1 MKGPNDMLTLGIRY
15 LTGSVAASDVAD
27 RRHAE
32 WPPHPGRVFMAL
44 AAAHFSTGDDP
55 GERAA
60 LEWLETQPAPEI
72 HAGEALRRDSPKHYV
87 PVNEE
92 AFFDPFKGA
101 TKKSPKRPPPPLQ
114 SAPGIVRRK
123 NDRTFARAWLADDT
137 VFLAWPG
144 AAPDKR
150 QYAALAE
157 LAGKVTRIGH
167 SISLVQMWATQEPPS
182 AEANWLPDEARAT
195 ERLRVPGEGS
205 LGYLERQFNRGQCS
219 ELGELYAELATDS
232 EDAKGRK
239 KAEAAYEKRTGE
251 PTPVRLRPE
260 LSLSHGY
267 APRADVPEPAAPGTV
282 FDPRLLIFPLRRLD
296 GPYRQ
301 LDLVA
306 TLQLT
311 DGLRRALLAQL
322 GDNAPEILTGH
333 RGNVRAERPHVAFLP
348 LPFVAHEHAHGG
360 ILGVA
365 LALPRDLTAPDRQRL
380 LQALAGI
387 RKEGIKL
394 GPLGCW
400 ELATLDAGSP
410 PYSLRDRT
418 WTAASAGTRQ
428 WATVTP
434 YVFDRHA
441 KAKDKA
447 AYQEEVASALADSCT
462 RIGLPAPGEVI
473 VTPVS
478 AHPGA
483 PPAHS
488 FPRLP
493 RMLPARDP
501 GRCRPFV
508 QAPGPRVSL
517 RPTVGGRR

>member
-27 RRHAE
+27 RRQVE

-60 LEWLETQPAPEI
+60 LEWLETQPAPELVAPDAI
-72 HAGEALRRDSPKHYV
+72 ERPVVTHYV
-87 PVNEE
+87 PVNDK
-92 AFFDPFKGA
+92 AGPSKA
-101 TKKSPKRPPPPLQ
+101 PVQ
-114 SAPGIVRRK
+114 SANGLTRARQP
-123 NDRTFARAWLADDT
+123 RTFARAWLTNDI
-137 VFLAWPG
+137 VFLVWPD
-144 AAPDKR
+144 AAPDRR
-150 QYAALAE
+150 QYAALAA
-157 LAGKVTRIGH
+157 LADKVARIGH
-167 SISLVQMWATQEPPS
+167 SISLVQMWATQDPPF
-182 AEANWLPDEARAT
+182 AKANWLPDEARAT
-195 ERLRVPGEGS
+195 KRLRVPGKGS
-205 LGYLERQFNRGQCS
+205 LRYLERQFNREAVDEFFALMAS
-219 ELGELYAELATDS
+219 AENPSDRTAQRA
-232 EDAKGRK
+232 AKTALK
-239 KAEAAYEKRTGE
+239 EKFQNQ
-251 PTPVRLRPE
+251 PPARLRPE

-267 APRADVPEPAAPGTV
+267 APRVEVVEPAAPGTV

-296 GPYRQ
+296 GPYRR

-348 LPFVAHEHAHGG
+348 LPFVGHEHAHGG

-380 LQALAGI
+380 LQALAGL
-387 RKEGIKL
+387 REEGLKL
-394 GPLGCW
+394 GRLGCW
-400 ELATLDAGSP
+400 ELATLDGTSP
-410 PYSLRDRT
+410 HHSLRDRT
-418 WTAASAGTRQ
+418 WTAVPVGARQ

-441 KAKDKA
+441 KAKGKA

-462 RIGLPAPGEVI
+462 RIDLPAPREVI

-478 AHPGA
+478 AHLGA

-493 RMLPARDP
+493 RKDGSLCRHTHAILVFAEPVVGPVLLGA
-501 GRCRPFV
+501 GRYRGYGLCR
-508 QAPGPRVSL
+508 
-517 RPTVGGRR
+517 TVEP

>member
-60 LEWLETQPAPEI
+60 LEWLETQPAPELVAPDAI
-72 HAGEALRRDSPKHYV
+72 ERPGVTHYV
-87 PVNEE
+87 PVNDK
-92 AFFDPFKGA
+92 AGPSKA
-101 TKKSPKRPPPPLQ
+101 PLQ
-114 SAPGIVRRK
+114 SANGVTRTRQP
-123 NDRTFARAWLADDT
+123 RTFARAWLADDT
-137 VFLAWPG
+137 VFLVWPD

-167 SISLVQMWATQEPPS
+167 SISLVQMWATQEPP
-182 AEANWLPDEARAT
+182 AAKTNWLPDEARAT

-205 LGYLERQFNRGQCS
+205 LRYLERQFNREGVDEFFALTAS
-219 ELGELYAELATDS
+219 AENPTDKTVQRA
-232 EDAKGRK
+232 AK
-239 KAEAAYEKRTGE
+239 AALKEKFQNQ
-251 PTPVRLRPE
+251 TPARLRPE

-267 APRADVPEPAAPGTV
+267 APRADMPEPAAPGTV
-282 FDPRLLIFPLRRLD
+282 FDPRLLIFPLHRLE

-322 GDNAPEILTGH
+322 GGNAPEILTGH

-348 LPFVAHEHAHGG
+348 LPFVGHEHAHGG

-365 LALPRDLTAPDRQRL
+365 LALPRDLSAPDRQRL

-387 RKEGIKL
+387 RKEGLKL

-400 ELATLDAGSP
+400 ELATLNAASP
-410 PYSLRDRT
+410 PHSLRDRT
-418 WTAASAGTRQ
+418 WTAAPAGARQ

-447 AYQEEVASALADSCT
+447 GYQEEVASALADSCT
-462 RIGLPAPGEVI
+462 RVGLPAPGEVI
-473 VTPVS
+473 VIPVS

-493 RMLPARDP
+493 RKDGSLCRHTHAILVFAEPVVGPVLLGA
-501 GRCRPFV
+501 GRYRGYGLCRP
-508 QAPGPRVSL
+508 PEGE
-517 RPTVGGRR
+517 T

>member
-72 HAGEALRRDSPKHYV
+72 AAPDASERPVVTHYV
-87 PVNEE
+87 PVNDKTGPSK
-92 AFFDPFKGA
+92 A
-101 TKKSPKRPPPPLQ
+101 PLQ
-114 SAPGIVRRK
+114 SASGLTRTRQP
-123 NDRTFARAWLADDT
+123 RTFARAWLADDT
-137 VFLAWPG
+137 VFLVWPD

-150 QYAALAE
+150 RYTALAE

-167 SISLVQMWATQEPPS
+167 SISLVQMWATQEAP
-182 AEANWLPDEARAT
+182 AAKTNWLPDEARAT

-205 LGYLERQFNRGQCS
+205 LRYLDRQFNREGVDEFFALTAS
-219 ELGELYAELATDS
+219 AENPTDKTVQRA
-232 EDAKGRK
+232 AKTTLK
-239 KAEAAYEKRTGE
+239 EKFQNQ
-251 PTPVRLRPE
+251 PPARLRPE
-260 LSLSHGY
+260 LSLSQGY
-267 APRADVPEPAAPGTV
+267 APRADVAGPAAPGTV

-311 DGLRRALLAQL
+311 EGLRRALLTQL
-322 GDNAPEILTGH
+322 GGNAPEILTGH

-348 LPFVAHEHAHGG
+348 LPFVGHERAHGG

-387 RKEGIKL
+387 RKEGLKL

-418 WTAASAGTRQ
+418 WTAAPAGARQ

-441 KAKDKA
+441 KAKDKS

-462 RIGLPAPGEVI
+462 RIDLPAPGEVI

-478 AHPGA
+478 AHLGA

-493 RMLPARDP
+493 RKDGSLCRHTHAILVFAEPVVGPVLLGA
-501 GRCRPFV
+501 GRYRGYGLCRPIE
-508 QAPGPRVSL
+508 P
-517 RPTVGGRR
+517 

>member
-1 MKGPNDMLTLGIRY
+1 MLTIGIRY

-72 HAGEALRRDSPKHYV
+72 AASGAIERPVVTHFV
-87 PVNEE
+87 PVNDK
-92 AFFDPFKGA
+92 AGPSKA
-101 TKKSPKRPPPPLQ
+101 PLQ
-114 SAPGIVRRK
+114 SANGVTRTRQA
-123 NDRTFARAWLADDT
+123 RTFARAWLADDT
-137 VFLAWPG
+137 VFLVWPA

-150 QYAALAE
+150 QYVALAE

-167 SISLVQMWATQEPPS
+167 SISLVQMWASQEPP
-182 AEANWLPDEARAT
+182 AAKANWFPDEARAT
-195 ERLRVPGEGS
+195 ARLRVPGEGS
-205 LGYLERQFNRGQCS
+205 LRYLERQINRGQCS
-219 ELGELYAELATDS
+219 ELGDLYAELATDS
-232 EDAKGRK
+232 IDAKGRK

-251 PTPVRLRPE
+251 PIPVRLRPE

-267 APRADVPEPAAPGTV
+267 APRADVAEPAAPGTV
-282 FDPRLLIFPLRRLD
+282 FDPRLLIFPLHRLD

-306 TLQLT
+306 SLQLT
-311 DGLRRALLAQL
+311 DDLRRALLAQL
-322 GDNAPEILTGH
+322 GNNAPEILTGH

-348 LPFVAHEHAHGG
+348 LPFVGHEHAHGG

-387 RKEGIKL
+387 RMEGLKL

-400 ELATLDAGSP
+400 KLATLDAASP
-410 PYSLRDRT
+410 PHSLRDRT
-418 WTAASAGTRQ
+418 WTAVPGGARQ

-434 YVFDRHA
+434 CVFDRHA
-441 KAKDKA
+441 KSKDKA
-447 AYQEEVASALADSCT
+447 SYQQELVSRSSLHGSVSGTRRPRAFPYRWLSRRFPPISALRLHISFRGSRARTAANVVT
-462 RIGLPAPGEVI
+462 R
-473 VTPVS
+473 T
-478 AHPGA
+478 
-483 PPAHS
+483 
-488 FPRLP
+488 
-493 RMLPARDP
+493 
-501 GRCRPFV
+501 
-508 QAPGPRVSL
+508 
-517 RPTVGGRR
+517 